1 MTRAMHRPARL
12 GRAIVLSLMV
22 AAGLVVVV
30 APARACSCVEMD
42 LPARLP
48 DADGAFIGT
57 YVDRSEIGSQRVV
70 FTFEVE
76 RVVKGDFGP
85 IAIVRTNQTGGPC
98 GLEFYGDRRSGLL
111 LQRAEDNV
119 WESDLCS
126 MVAPRALLDVGDD
139 HPPDPDVAP
148 VSAGFAT
155 STNRMLI
162 VLGVVVMIA
171 AVLALVRRSGHPAP
185 PRREE
190 PA

>member
-1 MTRAMHRPARL
+1 MARAMHRPARL
-12 GRAIVLSLMV
+12 GRAIVLSLTV
-22 AAGLVVVV
+22 AAGLVVI
-30 APARACSCVEMD
+30 ATSARACSCVQMD

-57 YVDRSEIGSQRVV
+57 YVDRSEIGSQQVV

-111 LQRAEDNV
+111 LRRAEDDV

-126 MVAPRALLDVGDD
+126 MVAPHALLDVGDD
-139 HPPDPDVAP
+139 HPPDR
-148 VSAGFAT
+148 T
-155 STNRMLI
+155 S
-162 VLGVVVMIA
+162 
-171 AVLALVRRSGHPAP
+171 HP
-185 PRREE
+185 
-190 PA
+190 